1 MLNIPDAFE
10 RKTASYTKRP
20 WLFRVPQTHDETS
33 EIMRAGRM
41 LAQRDLAL
49 IALSLIVERP
59 RHGYEIIKLVAD
71 KTAGWYSPS
80 PGMVYPTLTYLK
92 KAGYVTAE
100 AEGTKK
106 VYTITDE
113 GRAKF
118 EENRDFLDAVA
129 QRLSAISKRV
139 LRCRFDGNVDNCRA
153 SPIPPPLVV
162 AAIDNLHEV
171 AAKRL
176 EEDAEAESK
185 LVEVLARAASEL
197 KRV

>member
-1 MLNIPDAFE
+1 
-10 RKTASYTKRP
+10 
-20 WLFRVPQTHDETS
+20 
-33 EIMRAGRM
+33 MRSGRM

-59 RHGYEIIKLVAD
+59 RHGYEIIKLVED
-71 KTAGWYSPS
+71 MTAGWYSPS
-80 PGMVYPTLTYLK
+80 PGIVYPTLTYLK
-92 KAGYVTAE
+92 EAGYVTAE

-118 EENRDFLDAVA
+118 EKNRDFLDAVS
-129 QRLSAISKRV
+129 QRLSAISKRD
-139 LRCRFDGNVDNCRA
+139 LRCRFDDDVHNCRA
-153 SPIPPPLVV
+153 SPIPPLVV

-176 EEDAEAESK
+176 EEDAEAEAK
-185 LVEVLARAASEL
+185 LVGVLARAASEL
-197 KRV
+197 KRA

>member
-1 MLNIPDAFE
+1 
-10 RKTASYTKRP
+10 
-20 WLFRVPQTHDETS
+20 
-33 EIMRAGRM
+33 M

-71 KTAGWYSPS
+71 QTAGWYSPS
-80 PGMVYPTLTYLK
+80 PGVVYPTLTYLK
-92 KAGYVTAE
+92 EAGYVTAE

-118 EENRDFLDAVA
+118 EENRDFFDAVS
-129 QRLSAISKRV
+129 QRLRKRV
-139 LRCRFDGNVDNCRA
+139 LRCRLDGNVDNCRA
-153 SPIPPPLVV
+153 SPIPPPLVM
-162 AAIDNLHEV
+162 AAIDNLHAV

-176 EEDAEAESK
+176 EEDADAESK

-197 KRV
+197 KRA